1 LLSLFS
7 VSSAKSFT
15 RSEKGIVG
23 GQASITVSDGAMISQ
38 SEEGLEMQLKYKQTL
53 EENVQL
59 KAIMRKEALV
69 RLERAKKEAAEAME
83 VTKAKIN
90 QGAPE
95 VAGEGLTEAC
105 TTDKAWKLSNFAVW
119 PIKKPAAGQEA
130 WAGRCKTLDECK
142 TSCEDAEHCTAFN
155 WWPRKGGCRLYGVSL
170 DNLEGLD
177 ACTTGGQRD
186 CVKTTQNP
194 TIGGSPSCECSGEHC
209 NGPYDTD
216 TCPDADAADL
226 LDEADM

>member
-1 LLSLFS
+1 M
-7 VSSAKSFT
+7 A
-15 RSEKGIVG
+15 I
-23 GQASITVSDGAMISQ
+23 SDGAVLSQ
-38 SEEGLEMQLKYKQTL
+38 SEEGLEMQAKYKQTL

-105 TTDKAWKLSNFAVW
+105 TTDQAWKLPKSDHAGKSLKV
-119 PIKKPAAGQEA
+119 PAGKVA

-142 TSCEDAEHCTAFN
+142 TSCAEAGTCTAFN
-155 WWPRKGGCRLYGVSL
+155 WWPKRGGCRLYGVSL
-170 DNLEGLD
+170 DNLEDLN
-177 ACTTGGQRD
+177 ACTSDWDKNGDTG
-186 CVKTTQNP
+186 CVKTTGHP
-194 TIGGSPSCECSGEHC
+194 TIGGSPSCECYGDDC
-209 NGPYDTD
+209 AGPSDKV